1 MKEKYNAGLMS
12 QSFWFI
18 EFKKIVLLYHDGNEY
33 NEIKRQCIEENLLG
47 AVNPS
52 RERRMCG
59 YLLTRLKSMDNSLI
73 DIFVNA
79 DIATQKLINLITVMN
94 TNRLFFEFVY
104 EVYRNK
110 LMIGEN
116 AIEVKDCNIF
126 FSQKESQNNDLALWS
141 ESTKK
146 KLCSL
151 FLNLLIE
158 ADLVRW
164 ADNKKQKRNINSV
177 FISMP
182 LENYLKNTNIS
193 MYKAIAGEN

>member
-1 MKEKYNAGLMS
+1 
-12 QSFWFI
+12 
-18 EFKKIVLLYHDGNEY
+18 
-33 NEIKRQCIEENLLG
+33 
-47 AVNPS
+47 
-52 RERRMCG
+52 
-59 YLLTRLKSMDNSLI
+59 
-73 DIFVNA
+73 
-79 DIATQKLINLITVMN
+79 
-94 TNRLFFEFVY
+94 
-104 EVYRNK
+104 
-110 LMIGEN
+110 MIGEN

>member
-1 MKEKYNAGLMS
+1 MEEKYNAGLMS

-18 EFKKIVLLYHDGNEY
+18 EFKKIVDLYNNGADFD
-33 NEIKRQCIEENLLG
+33 EIKRQCIDENLFG
-47 AVNPS
+47 AINPN

-59 YLLTRLKSMDNSLI
+59 YLLTRLRSMDDKLVSL
-73 DIFVNA
+73 FATA
-79 DIATQKLINLITVMN
+79 DIATQKLINLITIMN

-110 LMIGEN
+110 LIVGEN
-116 AIEVKDCNIF
+116 SIDLKDGNIF
-126 FSQKESQNNDLALWS
+126 FAQKESQNEDLASWS

-146 KLCSL
+146 KLRTL

-164 ADNKKQKRNINSV
+164 TDDKKKNRIINRV
-177 FISMP
+177 FVSMP
-182 LENYLKNTNIS
+182 LENYLKTTNLS
-193 MYKAIAGEN
+193 MYNAIAGEN